1 MPRDADS
8 SPSKAIVPGGSGD
21 SATTAIAA
29 AGRLPF
35 PMLTTTNYAA
45 WALRMRYILRVNGAW
60 GAVDPE
66 NSSKVID
73 ESKEELAMTIISQS
87 IDDGTLLRVA
97 EKENAADV
105 WAALRSM
112 HVGVEHVREAR
123 IQSLRSEFDR
133 LKMGDAESVDDFAA
147 SALPCQR
154 CARAHDTSRRGRHES
169 PGRASFPRSA
179 PATRLS
185 RLEAS
190 RNFSLNPDRLY
201 LLSVLPRVA
210 PTRRRTSHR
219 HGGPA
224 RRFPSSSRNPASSSA
239 QSLPPLSRSSSAC
252 PSPSHVAAS
261 SSPTI
266 AMNSA
271 HGAPAPGYLSS
282 PIASPAPSTT
292 SSISQ
297 LHYSTAA
304 WPAKVISFKFG
315 KESRRHCLVVAVE
328 PQSLKLSPHCRHPFS
343 PAAGDELH
351 HQEPLDLEVH
361 HWRMRKGP
369 LEPLHHSPPASEP
382 SIAAARNSRRSTR
395 QFPACTEQSS

>member
-1 MPRDADS
+1 
-8 SPSKAIVPGGSGD
+8 
-21 SATTAIAA
+21 
-29 AGRLPF
+29 
-35 PMLTTTNYAA
+35 
-45 WALRMRYILRVNGAW
+45 
-60 GAVDPE
+60 
-66 NSSKVID
+66 
-73 ESKEELAMTIISQS
+73 
-87 IDDGTLLRVA
+87 
-97 EKENAADV
+97 
-105 WAALRSM
+105 
-112 HVGVEHVREAR
+112 
-123 IQSLRSEFDR
+123 
-133 LKMGDAESVDDFAA
+133 
-147 SALPCQR
+147 
-154 CARAHDTSRRGRHES
+154 HES

-328 PQSLKLSPHCRHPFS
+328 VRRPFSNYLRLHHHLVLTNLSP
-343 PAAGDELH
+343 L
-351 HQEPLDLEVH
+351 
-361 HWRMRKGP
+361 
-369 LEPLHHSPPASEP
+369 
-382 SIAAARNSRRSTR
+382 SIAATELEVEPALSASFLSRRRRRASPPR
-395 QFPACTEQSS
+395 AARP

>member
-1 MPRDADS
+1 M
-8 SPSKAIVPGGSGD
+8 
-21 SATTAIAA
+21 
-29 AGRLPF
+29 
-35 PMLTTTNYAA
+35 
-45 WALRMRYILRVNGAW
+45 
-60 GAVDPE
+60 
-66 NSSKVID
+66 
-73 ESKEELAMTIISQS
+73 
-87 IDDGTLLRVA
+87 
-97 EKENAADV
+97 
-105 WAALRSM
+105 
-112 HVGVEHVREAR
+112 
-123 IQSLRSEFDR
+123 
-133 LKMGDAESVDDFAA
+133 ESVPSLSLPLSLPPVL

-190 RNFSLNPDRLY
+190 RNFSVNPDRLY

-282 PIASPAPSTT
+282 PIASQHSSLASRGHLLQVRQREPPPLPRSCRRSPPSLFQFFAPATP
-292 SSISQ
+292 
-297 LHYSTAA
+297 
-304 WPAKVISFKFG
+304 P
-315 KESRRHCLVVAVE
+315 
-328 PQSLKLSPHCRHPFS
+328 SPHEPFPS
-343 PAAGDELH
+343 
-351 HQEPLDLEVH
+351 VH
-361 HWRMRKGP
+361 CSHR
-369 LEPLHHSPPASEP
+369 A
-382 SIAAARNSRRSTR
+382 
-395 QFPACTEQSS
+395 